1 MEKEAEKRG
10 FAHLFGLSRIIGS
23 FRKGGQED
31 VTGKGTADWLR
42 SEGGAWGR
50 PPGHL
55 GSGPPGRHP
64 RAEPGGHTLGV
75 TGKGGWKEKREPRG
89 HLADWLLL

>member
-1 MEKEAEKRG
+1 MEKEAEKRR
-10 FAHLFGLSRIIGS
+10 FVRLFGLSRIIGS

-31 VTGKGTADWLR
+31 VAGKGTADWLR

-55 GSGPPGRHP
+55 GSGPPGRHL
-64 RAEPGGHTLGV
+64 RAEPGGHALGV
-75 TGKGGWKEKREPRG
+75 TG
-89 HLADWLLL
+89 